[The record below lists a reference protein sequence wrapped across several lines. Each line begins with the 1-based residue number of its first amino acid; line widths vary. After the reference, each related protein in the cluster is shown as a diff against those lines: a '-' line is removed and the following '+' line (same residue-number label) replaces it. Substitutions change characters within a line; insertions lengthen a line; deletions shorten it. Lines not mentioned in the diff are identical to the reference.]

1 MLLGKNLTS
10 MKETDQNLNKKTSY
24 FDDVCLDLL
33 RTDQQNKN
41 HSMESFLSNMNSILD
56 VDAPLKKS

>member
-24 FDDVCLDLL
+24 FDDVWLDLL

-41 HSMESFLSNMNSILD
+41 HSMESF
-56 VDAPLKKS
+56 